1 MRYAVSVKKP
11 VKISDQL
18 RAAIEAAGES
28 RYQISKQT
36 GINQSILSRFV
47 RGETKLDGVNIDK
60 LAAYLALELVRVKQ
74 QRKGR

>member
-1 MRYAVSVKKP
+1 MLWCVKKQRR
-11 VKISDQL
+11 ISDQL

-28 RYQISKQT
+28 RYEISKQT

-47 RGETKLDGVNIDK
+47 RGETNLDGVNIDK
-60 LAAYLALELVRVKQ
+60 LAAHLGLQLVPAKQ